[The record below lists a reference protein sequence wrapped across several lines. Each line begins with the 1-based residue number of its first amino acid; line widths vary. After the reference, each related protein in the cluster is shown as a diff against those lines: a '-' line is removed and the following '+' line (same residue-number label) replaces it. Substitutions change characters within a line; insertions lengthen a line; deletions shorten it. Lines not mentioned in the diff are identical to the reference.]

1 MRLIDLHCDTILC
14 CMDDIDNLGLLKND
28 FNVDIEKLQ
37 KANSLAQFF
46 ALFVDL
52 EETKD
57 PLDTCLQMANKF
69 HQELEK
75 NKDILKLARSYRE
88 VVSNDKEG
96 KISAF
101 LTVEEGG
108 VLKGNI
114 DNLKLL
120 HNLGVRLITLT
131 WNYPN
136 ELGYPNANRKN
147 WGKGLTSFGKDVVCE
162 MNSLGMLVDV
172 SHLSDEGFYDVVD
185 IASKP
190 FVASHSNA
198 RTITHNYRNLTD
210 EMIKLLGEKGGV
222 TGINFE
228 KSFLGNRDISAVEDM
243 VTHIKHIVNVGGM
256 EVVAMGTDFDGISQ
270 NLEIRNIGEIEKLI
284 LSIKKQGFTEGQIDK
299 LLYKNALR
307 VIKDVL

>member
-14 CMDDIDNLGLLKND
+14 CMDDIENLGLLRND
-28 FNVDIEKLQ
+28 FNVDIEKLK

-52 EETKD
+52 EKTED
-57 PLDTCLQMANKF
+57 PLDTCLRMANKF
-69 HQELEK
+69 HQELEE
-75 NKDILKLARSYRE
+75 NKDSISLARSYE
-88 VVSNDKEG
+88 ELVSNDKEG

-120 HNLGVRLITLT
+120 KDLGVRLITLT

-136 ELGYPNANRKN
+136 EIGYPNANRKN
-147 WGKGLTSFGKDVVCE
+147 WMKGLTSFGKDVVCE
-162 MNSLGMLVDV
+162 MNSLGMIVDV
-172 SHLSDEGFYDVVD
+172 SHLSDEGFYDVAE

-198 RTITHNYRNLTD
+198 RAITHNYRNLTD
-210 EMIKLLGEKGGV
+210 DMIKLLGEKGGV

-228 KSFLGNRDISAVEDM
+228 KSFLGNRNISAVEDM

-270 NLEIRNIGEIEKLI
+270 ELEIRNIGEIEKLI
-284 LSIKKQGFTEGQIDK
+284 VALKRQGFTEGQLDK
-299 LLYKNALR
+299 LLYKNSLR
-307 VIKDVL
+307 VIKDIL